1 MLQSPRLEDYM
12 KTIGIDQSL
21 FNRSSS
27 FEQIFFNNIKNIY
40 QHAVKCDN
48 QKNLEDILDA
58 AMGVDVMGKLG
69 LSSVTYSGVNTIAAS
84 RISSRFFWLSHL
96 TVC

>member
-27 FEQIFFNNIKNIY
+27 FEHKILNNIKNIY

-58 AMGVDVMGKLG
+58 AMV
-69 LSSVTYSGVNTIAAS
+69 
-84 RISSRFFWLSHL
+84 L
-96 TVC
+96 TPE